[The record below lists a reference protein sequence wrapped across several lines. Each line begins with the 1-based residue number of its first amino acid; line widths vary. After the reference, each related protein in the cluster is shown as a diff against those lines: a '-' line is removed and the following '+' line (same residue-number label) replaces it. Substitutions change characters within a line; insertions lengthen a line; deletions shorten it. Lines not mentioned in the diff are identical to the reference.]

1 MVSGPSLTLW
11 FPVIS
16 LTSLPVAN
24 WLTALE
30 PDCLLIVL
38 GIHQVTFDTGLCPA
52 SSWAWKGISLGDL
65 PGEPCHYLQEFS
77 QISPSE

>member
-16 LTSLPVAN
+16 LTSLLIAV

-38 GIHQVTFDTGLCPA
+38 GIHLLIQGFVRLLPVPG
-52 SSWAWKGISLGDL
+52 KGFLL
-65 PGEPCHYLQEFS
+65 
-77 QISPSE
+77 